1 MGKTLTPT
9 QAAVWVILRRPGG
22 ACRLEFA
29 LEDVWEVSNRVAE
42 VEQRLGVEVTREK
55 CVKHNHRHPVVR
67 YSLG

>member
-1 MGKTLTPT
+1 MSKTLTPT

-42 VEQRLGVEVTREK
+42 VEQRLGVEVRRER
-55 CVKHNHRHPVVR
+55 CTSHDHRHRVVR
-67 YSLG
+67 YSL